1 MIKMIYFVGAGSGDP
16 ELITL
21 KGYKLLQEADL
32 VVYAG
37 SLVNEKILDYCKE
50 GARKVNS
57 AHLDLEEIVNP
68 MIEAYNKGEK
78 VVRLHTGDPSLY
90 GAIGE
95 QMDLLDEKG
104 IPYKTIPGVS
114 SFLAAAA
121 ALKKEYTIPDGTQ
134 TVIVTRLEGR
144 TPVPASENLASLAKH
159 GSSMAIFLSVGMIDK
174 VVEQLLEGYTPD
186 TPAAVVEKA
195 SWPEERVIKGTLSN
209 LAQMTQEAGITK
221 TALILVGHFIAQT
234 GKSKL
239 YDREFTHE
247 FREGK

>member
-1 MIKMIYFVGAGSGDP
+1 MIYFVGAGSGDP

-37 SLVNEKILDYCKE
+37 SLVNPDVLQYVKE
-50 GARKVNS
+50 GARVVDSASLNLDEIIAEMVS
-57 AHLDLEEIVNP
+57 AHREG
-68 MIEAYNKGEK
+68 KK

-95 QMDLLDEKG
+95 QMIRLREEG
-104 IPYKTIPGVS
+104 IEFKIVPGVS

-121 ALKKEYTIPDGTQ
+121 ALKREYTVPDGTQ
-134 TVIVTRLEGR
+134 TVILTRLEGR
-144 TPVPASENLASLAKH
+144 TPVPETEKLRDLAKH
-159 GSSMAIFLSVGMIDK
+159 RASMAIFLSVSMIDR
-174 VVEQLLEGYTPD
+174 VVDELKSSYPAD

-195 SWPEERVIKGTLSN
+195 SWPEERTIIGTLET
-209 LAQMTQEAGITK
+209 LADLVQEAGIKK
-221 TALILVGHFIAQT
+221 TALILVGDFLTAS

-239 YDREFTHE
+239 YDRKFSHGYRKGE
-247 FREGK
+247 